1 MGFSKE
7 RWLVGVFCPGS
18 HHLLNTSII
27 IIGIVHAKIIPVL
40 IAEKRIAGANTRMK
54 RMENMPAI
62 FFKERYAYSDL
73 IMKRNCIVIPSMN
86 KSYHIAVPAA
96 SFGNL
101 FGITIKWF
109 SMIQRMPVVFPCA
122 EPHRGNCHRQS
133 QIFRIRD
140 NTIHIDK
147 VRFIQ
152 SFDVSRLFKR
162 VYSIYIVLI

>member
-1 MGFSKE
+1 MGLSKE

-86 KSYHIAVPAA
+86 KSYHIAVP
-96 SFGNL
+96 
-101 FGITIKWF
+101 
-109 SMIQRMPVVFPCA
+109 R
-122 EPHRGNCHRQS
+122 
-133 QIFRIRD
+133 IFRQLVRP
-140 NTIHIDK
+140 NDK
-147 VRFIQ
+147 VVLH
-152 SFDVSRLFKR
+152 DTAYASRLPMC
-162 VYSIYIVLI
+162 